1 MAHSVLRQTA
11 QPVAHQYTDGWAL
24 DLAEALQQT
33 IAGEVR
39 FDTGSRALYATDL
52 SIYRQ
57 VPVGVVIPR
66 SLDDVVA
73 TVQALATSS
82 RGNQLP
88 MGRLYAGSCTA
99 SATMASGH
107 Q

>member
-1 MAHSVLRQTA
+1 MARSGVRHTA
-11 QPVAHQYTDGWAL
+11 QPVAHQHTDGWAL

-39 FDTGSRALYATDL
+39 FDTGSRALYATAL

-66 SLDDVVA
+66 TLDGVVA
-73 TVQALATSS
+73 TVRACPGFAPKVVPL
-82 RGNQLP
+82 
-88 MGRLYAGSCTA
+88 
-99 SATMASGH
+99 
-107 Q
+107 